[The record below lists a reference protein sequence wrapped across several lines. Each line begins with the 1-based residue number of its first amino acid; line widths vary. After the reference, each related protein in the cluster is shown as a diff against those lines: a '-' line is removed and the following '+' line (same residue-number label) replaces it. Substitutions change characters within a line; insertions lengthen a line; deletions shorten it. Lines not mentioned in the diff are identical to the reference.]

1 MCQQSGVTL
10 PPVSVDAKI
19 RIRVNSPPRVGR
31 LDVTFSDQSDRSSD
45 KPLAVTSV
53 FRLSQGKQ
61 WVDQQ
66 PPFKYLFG
74 YEVGKRKVDRTFS
87 QRERQFPST
96 SNVFWLQAAP
106 TNRDS
111 ISTTLP
117 VPGRCGDRA
126 MTLVV
131 QVRLLF
137 LLLLLFWFLLLL
149 LLLLLLFLFY
159 CCSIVI
165 TIIYYFVGGG

>member
-1 MCQQSGVTL
+1 MYTFSLVAKSVCQQSGVTL

-31 LDVTFSDQSDRSSD
+31 LDVTRSSD
-45 KPLAVTSV
+45 KPRAVTSV

-137 LLLLLFWFLLLL
+137 LLLLLFWFLSMS
-149 LLLLLLFLFY
+149 F
-159 CCSIVI
+159 
-165 TIIYYFVGGG
+165 